1 MHIRLISHFLEM
13 AYSKKQFEEW
23 VRGQVDNIVENYIL
37 IYIARHS
44 PAYDTMPETIPHWV
58 DELLTAMS
66 VVIGK
71 EPACS
76 RPAIVKM
83 IHRLLSEKE
92 EIDHNADVIRRKTWR
107 KMKKERVDQSGQAYA
122 GAVASLMKSVS
133 RIAEL
138 IGGTDPDAIE
148 AFVESI

>member
-1 MHIRLISHFLEM
+1 M

-37 IYIARHS
+37 IHIARHS

-71 EPACS
+71 EPTCS
-76 RPAIVKM
+76 RPAIIKM
-83 IHRLLSEKE
+83 IYRLLSEKE

-107 KMKKERVDQSGQAYA
+107 KMEKERIDQNSDAYKN
-122 GAVASLMKSVS
+122 AVHSLMGSVP
-133 RIAEL
+133 RMAQA
-138 IGGTDPDAIE
+138 IGGTDIDALKQ
-148 AFVESI
+148 FVASI